1 MNDITWVMALIFVL
15 AAFILVFVIV
25 RKRRRA
31 RTVVPALDPPHEGQ
45 PLREFKIFTLGASG
59 AGKTCFMASL
69 YNRLKSNTVD
79 LGFYLRVSGEQHAR
93 LTQIYNV
100 MTDPAGDWPAGTVN
114 ERQWAFTTCASSP
127 YASAVFPAFQ
137 FTYLD
142 YAGGHL
148 KDAAQVGSLDPSS
161 HIEAS
166 DAVLVL
172 IDGQKILQR
181 LQGREHR
188 DPNERLGGDLNF
200 LMPYL
205 NTGVTRPVHFV
216 VSKSD
221 LIEPH
226 YDLKRVRDCLL
237 EFPAFRD
244 FVAWRAKL
252 GLPTR
257 LIPVSAVGQGFA
269 KLNEQGVMLKNQHKV
284 PEPKDIEIS
293 MAATLSDMFEST
305 AIRLS
310 QHQMELVGQLAIR
323 PADGRALQRFANA
336 LTYMKDFPFPW
347 NVPAVI
353 VPMLRD
359 FFAFRTASPDELRQ
373 HSNQALGQVR
383 DMQSAVWSVIASQ
396 RAVLRV
402 YEDRNPASLLV
413 SGRGR
418 FDAVRSEA
426 SAATRI
432 SQRA

>member
-1 MNDITWVMALIFVL
+1 MAMAFLFIL
-15 AAFILVFVIV
+15 AAFGLLLWIV
-25 RKRRRA
+25 RKRRRKA
-31 RTVVPALDPPHEGQ
+31 AVVPAVEPPREGQ
-45 PLREFKIFTLGASG
+45 SLREFKIFTLGASG

-69 YNRLKSNTVD
+69 YNRLKSNTID

-93 LTQIYNV
+93 LTQIYNT
-100 MTDPAGDWPAGTVN
+100 MTDSAGDWPPGTVN
-114 ERQWAFTTCASSP
+114 ERQWTFTACAPSP
-127 YASAVFPAFQ
+127 YANTTFPAFQ

-148 KDAAQVGSLDPSS
+148 KDGTQVGALDPSR
-161 HIEAS
+161 HIETS

-172 IDGQKILQR
+172 IDGLKILQR

-221 LIEPH
+221 LLEPH

-244 FVAWRAKL
+244 FVAYRWNL

-269 KLNEQGVMLKNQHKV
+269 KLSAQGVMLKNPNQV

-305 AIRLS
+305 AMRLS
-310 QHQMELVGQLAIR
+310 QQQMELVGQLAIR
-323 PADGRALQRFANA
+323 PADGHVLQRFANA
-336 LTYMKDFPFPW
+336 VTHMKDLPFPW

-353 VPMLRD
+353 VPMVRD
-359 FFAFRTASPDELRQ
+359 FFVFRSASADELRQ
-373 HSNQALGQVR
+373 YSHAALAGVR

-396 RAVLRV
+396 RAILRS

-413 SGRGR
+413 SGRAR
-418 FDAVRSEA
+418 LDAVGSRA
-426 SAATRI
+426 SAGVR
-432 SQRA
+432 QPQVV